1 VRSGRAAARRG
12 GRALAGATLLLLGG
26 TGCFATRNDV
36 RILQGDISTVRTEA
50 QRSAQAQ
57 AAALTETARLLQAV
71 SDSLTRLSSRQV
83 DFAGDTRGELRRV
96 NEQLI
101 QVQQLLG
108 QSASIIRSL
117 RADLEAA
124 GRTVVPEPAGGA
136 GALGGVTPPPAG
148 AGTPPTAAP
157 PAGAPVTA
165 GVPRPGT
172 PPAAGAVPPG
182 APSGGQLPGPN
193 VLYQDGMDHLRRS
206 SYASARIAFGDL
218 LLNYPGSDVAPEAQY
233 LIAESYAAE
242 RNLTAAETAYAA
254 VVSKYPE
261 SPRAPEAMYKRARI
275 FMEQGNNA
283 AARPLLEQIIRQYPS
298 SDVAEFAKER
308 LATMPPEA

>member
-1 VRSGRAAARRG
+1 MTTPRATLARRVTALG
-12 GRALAGATLLLLGG
+12 GAAVLLAGG

-57 AAALTETARLLQAV
+57 SQALGETVRILQAL
-71 SDSLTRLSSRQV
+71 SDSLTRLSARQLS
-83 DFAGDTRGELRRV
+83 FEGDARGELRRV

-108 QSASIIRSL
+108 QSAAIIRSL

-124 GRTVVPEPAGGA
+124 GRTPVPEPVGGATPPAAAPSTGGAPTGAPPTGNPTTGA
-136 GALGGVTPPPAG
+136 GAAATPPRTG
-148 AGTPPTAAP
+148 ATPPTA
-157 PAGAPVTA
+157 
-165 GVPRPGT
+165 
-172 PPAAGAVPPG
+172 PAA
-182 APSGGQLPGPN
+182 GQLPGPN

-283 AARPLLEQIIRQYPS
+283 AARPLLEQIIKQYPRA
-298 SDVAEFAKER
+298 DVAEFAKER
-308 LATMPPEA
+308 LASMPPEA

>member
-1 VRSGRAAARRG
+1 MASGRAAVRR
-12 GRALAGATLLLLGG
+12 LLTLGG
-26 TGCFATRNDV
+26 TTVLLVGSTGCFATRNDM
-36 RILQGDISTVRTEA
+36 RILQGDINTVRTEA
-50 QRSAQAQ
+50 QRDARAQSEALAQ
-57 AAALTETARLLQAV
+57 TARILQTI
-71 SDSLTRLSSRQV
+71 SDSLTRLSSRQLS
-83 DFAGDTRGELRRV
+83 FEGDARGELRRV

-108 QSASIIRSL
+108 QSAAIIRSL

-124 GRTVVPEPAGGA
+124 GRTPVPEPAGAGTVPPATTGA
-136 GALGGVTPPPAG
+136 GTAP
-148 AGTPPTAAP
+148 AGTPPTGTPVGGTGAAGGAPTRTGAP
-157 PAGAPVTA
+157 PTA
-165 GVPRPGT
+165 
-172 PPAAGAVPPG
+172 PAA
-182 APSGGQLPGPN
+182 GQLPGPN
-193 VLYQDGMDHLRRS
+193 VLYQDGSDHIRRS

-218 LLNYPGSDVAPEAQY
+218 LLNYPGSDLAPEAQY

-261 SPRAPEAMYKRARI
+261 SVRAPEAIYKRARI

-283 AARPLLEQIIRQYPS
+283 AARPLLEQIIKQYPRA
-298 SDVAEFAKER
+298 DVADFAKER

>member
-1 VRSGRAAARRG
+1 VSTRVSRRLQALSGAVVL
-12 GRALAGATLLLLGG
+12 LAGT
-26 TGCFATRNDV
+26 TGCFATRNDM
-36 RILQGDISTVRTEA
+36 RILQGDINTVRAES

-57 AAALTETARLLQAV
+57 AQALTETARLLQAV
-71 SDSLTRLSSRQV
+71 SDSLTRLSSRQLN
-83 DFAGDTRGELRRV
+83 FEGDVRGEMRRV

-124 GRTVVPEPAGGA
+124 GRTAIPEPAGA
-136 GALGGVTPPPAG
+136 
-148 AGTPPTAAP
+148 
-157 PAGAPVTA
+157 
-165 GVPRPGT
+165 VPLTGT
-172 PPAAGAVPPG
+172 PPATGATPPPTTG
-182 APSGGQLPGPN
+182 ATPPTTPAAGQLPGPN

-233 LIAESYAAE
+233 LIAESFAAE

-275 FMEQGNNA
+275 FMEQDNNA
-283 AARPLLEQIIRQYPS
+283 AAKPLLEQIIKQYPRA
-298 SDVAEFAKER
+298 DVAEFAKER

>member
-1 VRSGRAAARRG
+1 VSAARAGLGRRLAALG
-12 GRALAGATLLLLGG
+12 GTVVLLAGS
-26 TGCFATRNDV
+26 TGCFATRADM
-36 RILQGDISTVRTEA
+36 RILQGDINTVRTES

-57 AAALTETARLLQAV
+57 AQALTETARILQAV
-71 SDSLTRLSSRQV
+71 SDSLTRLSVRQLA
-83 DFAGDTRGELRRV
+83 FEGDVRGEMRRV

-124 GRTVVPEPAGGA
+124 GRTAIPEPAGATTGA
-136 GALGGVTPPPAG
+136 VPPA
-148 AGTPPTAAP
+148 
-157 PAGAPVTA
+157 
-165 GVPRPGT
+165 GT
-172 PPAAGAVPPG
+172 PPAATPPRATPPP
-182 APSGGQLPGPN
+182 APATGQIPGPN
-193 VLYQDGMDHLRRS
+193 VLYQDGMDHMRRG

-233 LIAESYAAE
+233 LVAEAYAAE

-254 VVSKYPE
+254 VVSKYPD

-275 FMEQGNNA
+275 FIEQGNVA
-283 AARPLLEQIIRQYPS
+283 AAKPLLEQIIKQYPR
-298 SDVAEFAKER
+298 SDSAEFAKER
-308 LATMPPEA
+308 LASLP

>member
-1 VRSGRAAARRG
+1 M
-12 GRALAGATLLLLGG
+12 
-26 TGCFATRNDV
+26 
-36 RILQGDISTVRTEA
+36 RILQGDINTVRTES

-57 AAALTETARLLQAV
+57 AQALAETARILQVV
-71 SDSLTRLSSRQV
+71 SDSLTRLSSRQLG
-83 DFAGDTRGELRRV
+83 FEGDARGELRRV

-117 RADLEAA
+117 RADLETA
-124 GRTVVPEPAGGA
+124 GRTPIPESAVAPAPTTTPPARPGA
-136 GALGGVTPPPAG
+136 TPPPA
-148 AGTPPTAAP
+148 AAPTA
-157 PAGAPVTA
+157 GA
-165 GVPRPGT
+165 
-172 PPAAGAVPPG
+172 
-182 APSGGQLPGPN
+182 LPGPN
-193 VLYQDGMDHLRRS
+193 QLYQDGMDHMRRS

-233 LIAESYAAE
+233 LIAEAYAAE

-275 FMEQGNNA
+275 FLEQNNVA
-283 AARPLLEQIIRQYPS
+283 AARPLLEAIIKQYPR
-298 SDVAEFAKER
+298 SDAAEFAKER
-308 LATMPPEA
+308 LASIP

>member
-1 VRSGRAAARRG
+1 MSTGRGRVIRRL
-12 GRALAGATLLLLGG
+12 RALSGALVLLVG
-26 TGCFATRNDV
+26 TTACFATRNDM
-36 RILQGDISTVRTEA
+36 RILQGDLNTVRTEA
-50 QRSAQAQ
+50 QRSAEAQAQ
-57 AAALTETARLLQAV
+57 ALTETARLLQTV
-71 SDSLTRLSSRQV
+71 SDSLTRLSSRQL
-83 DFAGDTRGELRRV
+83 DFEGDTRGELRRV

-124 GRTVVPEPAGGA
+124 GRTAIPEPIGAASGGTLPT
-136 GALGGVTPPPAG
+136 GAPPAT
-148 AGTPPTAAP
+148 ATSTPPTT
-157 PAGAPVTA
+157 GA
-165 GVPRPGT
+165 T
-172 PPAAGAVPPG
+172 PPTVPAA
-182 APSGGQLPGPN
+182 GQLPGPN

-283 AARPLLEQIIRQYPS
+283 AARPLLEQIIKQYPRA
-298 SDVAEFAKER
+298 DVAEFAKER
-308 LATMPPEA
+308 LAAMPPEA